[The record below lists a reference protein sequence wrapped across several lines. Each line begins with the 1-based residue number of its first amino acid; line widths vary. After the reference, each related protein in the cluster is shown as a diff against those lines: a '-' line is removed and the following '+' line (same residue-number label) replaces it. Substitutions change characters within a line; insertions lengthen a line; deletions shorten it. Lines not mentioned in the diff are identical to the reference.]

1 MMDVFDPLPDQ
12 WHSADQQLMFAL
24 TVPVEADLFYPQWR
38 DLAVAHQLG
47 MTPPANVNDV
57 RTMLAYYIGNA
68 QTGSAA
74 RYTVRHG
81 QTVIGICGFND
92 IDRADSRVEIGY
104 EILPAYQQRGWGSA
118 LVAAMVDQAWQA
130 LDLNR
135 VGAGVLPANTA
146 SLAVLRHNG
155 FTTEGTLRQFTR
167 IGDTVYDLVMCSK
180 VRALDK

>member
-1 MMDVFDPLPDQ
+1 
-12 WHSADQQLMFAL
+12 
-24 TVPVEADLFYPQWR
+24 
-38 DLAVAHQLG
+38 

-104 EILPAYQQRGWGSA
+104 EILPAYQHRGWGSA
-118 LVAAMVDQAWQA
+118 LVAAMVDQAWQIRINGDA
-130 LDLNR
+130 IINIIRDNSMPNR
-135 VGAGVLPANTA
+135 VKNIERT
-146 SLAVLRHNG
+146 
-155 FTTEGTLRQFTR
+155 
-167 IGDTVYDLVMCSK
+167 
-180 VRALDK
+180 